1 MTFHAS
7 FPKTVAHLKVTFSP
21 EEYLS
26 LMNYIKQSYWMLTD
40 REEVETYWRRL
51 PTYLF
56 ARCPL
61 CGAEYTSVAD
71 THSLLEWV
79 ISGAR
84 YQFTF
89 SAYFQKEGCTHFTG
103 VQSFINLNGY
113 FPTEVDNF
121 NGECGDIPI
130 VMPELLL
137 DEFQA
142 GAVIHS
148 LPICRVE
155 GNEFAPRYSLY
166 TVTYYSDA
174 PGEARPRSYNLR
186 FPEGVKDDGDSG
198 FPVLFDSSGRSYR
211 EPLVGDLRYW
221 VERGKL
227 HWLDLDDP
235 TLPLKSGP
243 ANEFPYAGIQGFG
256 KRYIYRKR
264 PKPRWRWLDRHWHPD
279 GEIRSYPLNELL
291 ARPRW

>member
-7 FPKTVAHLKVTFSP
+7 FAKTVAHLKFTFAP
-21 EEYLS
+21 EEYLF
-26 LMNYIKQSYWMLTD
+26 LVEQIRQQYKMFFEPMETKAYWLRM
-40 REEVETYWRRL
+40 

-61 CGAEYTSVAD
+61 CRAEYTSIAD
-71 THSLLEWV
+71 THSLFRWV
-79 ISGAR
+79 ISR
-84 YQFTF
+84 EEYRSIF
-89 SAYFQKEGCTHFTG
+89 SAYFQREGCTHFTA

-113 FPTEVDNF
+113 FPTEVSYF
-121 NGECGDIPI
+121 NGDCGDIPV
-130 VMPELLL
+130 VMPELRL
-137 DEFQA
+137 DEFHA
-142 GAVIHS
+142 SAVIHS

-174 PGEARPRSYNLR
+174 PEEARQRSYELS
-186 FPEGVKDDGDSG
+186 FPNDSNDGDPS
-198 FPVLFDSSGRSYR
+198 PIPLFDSSGRIIR
-211 EPLVGDLRYW
+211 EPVVGDMPYW
-221 VERGKL
+221 VKKGKL

-235 TLPLKSGP
+235 ALPLKSGP
-243 ANEFPYAGIQGFG
+243 VSDFPYAGIQGFG
-256 KRYIYRKR
+256 RKYIYRKR

-291 ARPRW
+291 ARPSL

>member
-1 MTFHAS
+1 MGKRVVLAGSAVLTSLAVVAVGAIPAS
-7 FPKTVAHLKVTFSP
+7 AAVPKGFVRHEAAHWTWYGPANWVASEGANDL
-21 EEYLS
+21 YLS
-26 LMNYIKQSYWMLTD
+26 S
-40 REEVETYWRRL
+40 
-51 PTYLF
+51 PTGTQYLHY
-56 ARCPL
+56 
-61 CGAEYTSVAD
+61 G
-71 THSLLEWV
+71 
-79 ISGAR
+79 
-84 YQFTF
+84 
-89 SAYFQKEGCTHFTG
+89 
-103 VQSFINLNGY
+103 
-113 FPTEVDNF
+113 
-121 NGECGDIPI
+121 
-130 VMPELLL
+130 
-137 DEFQA
+137 A
-142 GAVIHS
+142 GA
-148 LPICRVE
+148 
-155 GNEFAPRYSLY
+155 APCAYPP
-166 TVTYYSDA
+166 YYSDA
-174 PGEARPRSYNLR
+174 PGLARPRSYDLR